1 METLLTKLRS
11 AIDNA
16 IPLENFVQWYEDW
29 FNDILDKDALN
40 ENEFNLLE
48 ELYTDIGYFEPL
60 EELRKEHSCYFGE
73 DVLISKLK
81 DILKAISK

>member
-1 METLLTKLRS
+1 METLFTKLRS
-11 AIDNA
+11 AIDNT

-60 EELRKEHSCYFGE
+60 EY
-73 DVLISKLK
+73 
-81 DILKAISK
+81 